1 MRMAGVAPSAEAA
14 RGASA
19 ERPRLWP
26 WRACVV
32 LAAALLFIANLE
44 AWAYPSVADTSE
56 FVETARSALGREDVR
71 EALATRAVE
80 ALFSDAPR
88 LMAAI
93 GDAVIAMVTGL
104 LGSETFEALF
114 AGVASQLQRAITRGE
129 TVAVVIESR
138 DLQMV
143 VLAVASILDPEG
155 SENLVLDGGTLRI
168 ELFRA
173 GTIPSYE
180 SEIAI
185 LRWAGIGAGLVGL
198 FLLALPYAVR
208 RDRWSIRLAGLALV
222 AVALVTFA
230 LVLVAGRL
238 IDLQLDDPHVET
250 VVGGI
255 ADGFL
260 GRLVAQTFIV
270 LLLGMALCAYGFSR
284 WRARERPSGESA

>member
-1 MRMAGVAPSAEAA
+1 
-14 RGASA
+14 
-19 ERPRLWP
+19 
-26 WRACVV
+26 
-32 LAAALLFIANLE
+32 AALLFIANLE

-93 GDAVIAMVTGL
+93 GDTVIAMVTGL

-208 RDRWSIRLAGLALV
+208 RDRWSIRLAGL
-222 AVALVTFA
+222 
-230 LVLVAGRL
+230 
-238 IDLQLDDPHVET
+238 
-250 VVGGI
+250 
-255 ADGFL
+255 
-260 GRLVAQTFIV
+260 
-270 LLLGMALCAYGFSR
+270 
-284 WRARERPSGESA
+284 